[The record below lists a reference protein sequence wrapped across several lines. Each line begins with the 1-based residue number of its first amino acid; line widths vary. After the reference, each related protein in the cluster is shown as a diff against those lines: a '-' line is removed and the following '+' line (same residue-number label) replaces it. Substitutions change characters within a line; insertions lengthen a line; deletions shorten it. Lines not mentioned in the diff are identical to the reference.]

1 MKTVTE
7 LEDEL
12 QKAQRN
18 RRGST
23 PPGMPVHRGSP
34 HRGSPHT
41 GSPHHPSNDLTAFN
55 KLISLMQAGAARP
68 VESPKLPVSNVV
80 HWLA

>member
-1 MKTVTE
+1 MKTVQE

-12 QKAQRN
+12 QKAQRA

-23 PPGMPVHRGSP
+23 PPGLPVHRGATP
-34 HRGSPHT
+34 PGIPAHRGSPQ
-41 GSPHHPSNDLTAFN
+41 GNDLTAFN

-68 VESPKLPVSNVV
+68 VESPKLQVNIQVKV
-80 HWLA
+80 